1 MVLEKK
7 NLKEAWF
14 MIAVVLGE
22 QVACFVK
29 MMDISFWSLYISDLP
44 TLTWV
49 CPVALYVLKWSEGD
63 GKPRPYSHTRLT
75 YYSGVAL
82 SHSVFLYSSP
92 CTPLIM
98 YKCHFLLHVHLIAAS
113 LWLYATG

>member
-1 MVLEKK
+1 
-7 NLKEAWF
+7 

-49 CPVALYVLKWSEGD
+49 CPVALYVLK
-63 GKPRPYSHTRLT
+63 
-75 YYSGVAL
+75 
-82 SHSVFLYSSP
+82 
-92 CTPLIM
+92 
-98 YKCHFLLHVHLIAAS
+98 
-113 LWLYATG
+113 

>member
-7 NLKEAWF
+7 KSEGGLIYDSSRSW
-14 MIAVVLGE
+14 VE

-49 CPVALYVLKWSEGD
+49 CPVALYVLK
-63 GKPRPYSHTRLT
+63 
-75 YYSGVAL
+75 
-82 SHSVFLYSSP
+82 
-92 CTPLIM
+92 
-98 YKCHFLLHVHLIAAS
+98 
-113 LWLYATG
+113 